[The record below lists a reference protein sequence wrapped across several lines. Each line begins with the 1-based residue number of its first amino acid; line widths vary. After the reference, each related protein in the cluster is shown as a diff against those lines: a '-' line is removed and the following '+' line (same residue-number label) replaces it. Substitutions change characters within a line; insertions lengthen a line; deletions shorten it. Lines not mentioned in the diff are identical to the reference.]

1 LRASAKQVSTVPTR
15 SSALAPTIRIISRI
29 PVTVRWLKACTS
41 VPRQT
46 EIGYD
51 VRLEVGSRDEIRLEG
66 EDLVDVRCESTDAGL
81 LTTSLPRAHDIAGDA
96 PMRSCSPITD
106 LETTCLA
113 ATEKQADVLARL
125 ATVLGWPSG

>member
-1 LRASAKQVSTVPTR
+1 M
-15 SSALAPTIRIISRI
+15 
-29 PVTVRWLKACTS
+29 TVRWLKACTS

-46 EIGYD
+46 EIDYD

-81 LTTSLPRAHDIAGDA
+81 LTTSLPRARDIAGDA